1 MKEGVFKL
9 SAITFLFVF
18 ATIHSAM
25 DIGFNTHLLKIG
37 LRMDNFLVL
46 NSFMFGTIMLS
57 IIFESKDSLTLIGFV
72 LLSIII
78 HYTLLKVQEKYLVQ
92 QYVLKTIQY

>member
-1 MKEGVFKL
+1 M
-9 SAITFLFVF
+9 SAITFLFIF
-18 ATIHSAM
+18 ATIHLAM

-37 LRMDNFLVL
+37 LRMDYLLVL

-57 IIFESKDSLTLIGFV
+57 IIFESRNSLTLIGFV
-72 LLSIII
+72 LLSITV

-92 QYVLKTIQY
+92 QYVLKTIK